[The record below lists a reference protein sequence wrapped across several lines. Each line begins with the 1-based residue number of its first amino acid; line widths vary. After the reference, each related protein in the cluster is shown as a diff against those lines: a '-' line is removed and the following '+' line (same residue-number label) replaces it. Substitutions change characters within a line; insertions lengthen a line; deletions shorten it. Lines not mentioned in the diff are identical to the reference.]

1 MADLPVRRGSGSSP
15 VSRWTRGF
23 DPFEQMRELMG
34 FDPIEQMGRIIGGG
48 GEPSWNFIPAFEVK
62 ETKDSYIFKADLPG
76 VKDDDLDITL
86 TGDRLTISGK
96 RETEQREE
104 SDRFYAYERSYGSFS
119 RSFTLPEG
127 VDVEHCNA
135 ELKDGVLNLR
145 LPKLPEV
152 QPKRIQ
158 VGTSDAN
165 KQGKAKA

>member
-1 MADLPVRRGSGSSP
+1 MADLPVRRGSGSSS
-15 VSRWTRGF
+15 VGRWTRGF

-34 FDPIEQMGRIIGGG
+34 FDPFERMGRIVGGG
-48 GEPSWNFIPAFEVK
+48 GEQTWSFVPAFEVK
-62 ETKDSYIFKADLPG
+62 ETKDAYIFKADLPG
-76 VKDDDLDITL
+76 VKESDLDITL
-86 TGDRLTISGK
+86 TGDRLTIGGK
-96 RETEQREE
+96 RETEQQEE

-127 VDVEHCNA
+127 VDGEHVTA

-158 VGTSDAN
+158 VGATDAS
-165 KQGKAKA
+165 KQGKVKA